1 MTASSHWAQ
10 AFVDSAYRPGQQAP
24 PHVT

>member
-24 PHVT
+24 PHLT